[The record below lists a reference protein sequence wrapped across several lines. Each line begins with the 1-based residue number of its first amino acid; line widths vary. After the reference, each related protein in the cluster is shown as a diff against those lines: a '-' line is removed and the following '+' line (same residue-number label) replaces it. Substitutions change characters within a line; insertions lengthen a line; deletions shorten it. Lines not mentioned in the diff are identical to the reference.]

1 MVGKMDPN
9 SVQFSIETP
18 FGYRDVGGICKDDG
32 SSGTNSLGPCHRSSV
47 DVLQR
52 YRGWMTH
59 LSILRS
65 FTLAHY
71 ERQAYGV
78 SSNLSKN
85 HSRASILGLFSLA
98 SIWGNSRAPILAIV
112 RRNQTRIL
120 FAWDSA
126 GIFFGSLATAYQAKA
141 ELDVAYTVIRP
152 HSALGCTFA
161 LPSDYLKDFYSFC
174 FTEKGPSGK
183 RFMDEFNSRTPQLN
197 TALDEKKNKEE
208 LGC

>member
-18 FGYRDVGGICKDDG
+18 FGYRDVGGICRDDG

-47 DVLQR
+47 GILQR

-59 LSILRS
+59 LSIFRS
-65 FTLAHY
+65 FTLTHH

-85 HSRASILGLFSLA
+85 HPRSPTLGLFSLA
-98 SIWGNSRAPILAIV
+98 IIWGNSRALILAIT
-112 RRNQTRIL
+112 RINQTRIL
-120 FAWDSA
+120 FVWNSA
-126 GIFFGSLATAYQAKA
+126 GTFFGSLATAYQAKA

-161 LPSDYLKDFYSFC
+161 LSSDYLEDFNSFY
-174 FTEKGPSGK
+174 FTEKGAPCN

-197 TALDEKKNKEE
+197 TALDEKKNKEG
-208 LGC
+208 LAC